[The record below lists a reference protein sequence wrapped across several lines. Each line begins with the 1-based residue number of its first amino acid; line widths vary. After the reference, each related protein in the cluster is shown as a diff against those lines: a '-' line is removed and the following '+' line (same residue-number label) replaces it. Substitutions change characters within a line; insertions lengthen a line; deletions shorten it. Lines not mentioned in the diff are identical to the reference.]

1 MVTKIKVLSEQTIN
15 QIAAG
20 EVIESPA
27 SVVKELVEN
36 SLDAGALHIQV
47 EIVAGGF
54 SLIKISDD
62 GEGMSHDDAILSLE
76 RHATSKIRSSE
87 DLFSI
92 ATMGFRG
99 EALASI
105 ASISKMHLLTAQK
118 GYDIATSIYVEGG
131 RCLKVEKGSRRPGT
145 TFEIRSLFFT
155 TPARK
160 KFQKN
165 PAQATAD
172 IHKIL
177 IHIALSRPDR
187 SFTFISNQETV
198 FHVLA
203 ESFENRI
210 EKLIGAN
217 CLKEMK
223 SFQKNMDWI
232 KVEGMLSLPGVDR
245 PNRLGQYVFINKR
258 PVTAP
263 QISLAIQEA
272 YGTMLAPRRFP
283 VFILDIAIRPDLI
296 DVNVHPQKKEIRFK
310 EDVAIKNLLRELISK
325 HLNQTGMQQLPLR
338 SNVLHPVHDAK
349 NNYEVNYD
357 VKEVDCFAIKE
368 LKSPAMIQEP
378 LLFEASIAPKVS
390 DLLFIGIYKHFALID
405 TSCCKNIFNCEYLE
419 NTQPG
424 FLMIDL
430 QGISQRLYYE
440 KALQLHESAVFFE
453 QLLFPLKIQV
463 NPKEGLIL
471 QHHLDLLQQLGIK
484 MSPFGKNIFLIEALD
499 KSLDEEKVEN
509 FLREFLDEE
518 KNGMTTIQA
527 KKEKMALKACKYLC
541 SEKKVYTLEMG
552 KLLITKFLQLKLPFY
567 TPEGKKIIGCI
578 HEGIYGRGF

>member
-1 MVTKIKVLSEQTIN
+1 MVSKIKVLSEQTIN

-118 GYDIATSIYVEGG
+118 GYDVATSIYVEGG
-131 RCLKVEKGSRRPGT
+131 KCLKVDKGSRRPGT
-145 TFEIRSLFFT
+145 TFEIRSLFYT

-177 IHIALSRPDR
+177 MHIALCRPDR

-198 FHVLA
+198 FHVLT
-203 ESFENRI
+203 ESFEKRI
-210 EKLIGAN
+210 EKLLGAN
-217 CLKEMK
+217 FLKQMK
-223 SFQKNMDWI
+223 SFEKNIDWI

-258 PVTAP
+258 PVSAP

-272 YGTMLAPRRFP
+272 YGTMLPPRRFP

-310 EDVAIKNLLRELISK
+310 EEVAIKNLLRELISK
-325 HLNQTGMQQLPLR
+325 QLNQTGMQQLSMRP
-338 SNVLHPVHDAK
+338 NVLHPAYDTKNNDQSVFDAK
-349 NNYEVNYD
+349 QAG
-357 VKEVDCFAIKE
+357 CFAVKE
-368 LKSPAMIQEP
+368 LKRPEMMQVP
-378 LLFEASIAPKVS
+378 LLFEAPVAPKVS
-390 DLLFIGIYKHFALID
+390 DLSFIGMYKHFALID
-405 TSCCKNIFNCEYLE
+405 TSFCKSILNCEYLE
-419 NTQPG
+419 KTQQG

-430 QGISQRLYYE
+430 QGMSQRLYYE
-440 KALQLHESAVFFE
+440 KALQLQESTVFLE
-453 QLLFPLKIQV
+453 QLLFPIKIQV
-463 NPKEGLIL
+463 SPKEAAIL
-471 QHHLDLLQQLGIK
+471 QENLDLLQQLGIK
-484 MSPFGKNIFLIEALD
+484 ISVFGKNIFLIEALD
-499 KSLDEEKVEN
+499 KSLDEEIVEN

-518 KNGMTTIQA
+518 KNGMTTIQS
-527 KKEKMALKACKYLC
+527 KKEKMALKACKYL
-541 SEKKVYTLEMG
+541 SSKNVYTLEMG